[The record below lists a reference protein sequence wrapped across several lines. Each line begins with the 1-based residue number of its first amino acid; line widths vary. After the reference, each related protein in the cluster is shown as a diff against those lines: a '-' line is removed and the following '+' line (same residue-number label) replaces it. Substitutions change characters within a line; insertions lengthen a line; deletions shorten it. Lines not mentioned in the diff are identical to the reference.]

1 VQLGLRRFLD
11 EDFGDYGALM
21 AGVSL
26 ASLPAL
32 LVFFVLQRR
41 VIDSFVGSGLRD

>member
-1 VQLGLRRFLD
+1 
-11 EDFGDYGALM
+11 M
-21 AGVSL
+21 AGVTL

-41 VIDSFVGSGLRD
+41 VMDTFVSSGIR